1 MIQVAVDRIFMEQAY
16 QFFLQYFKNAKEEI
30 DYDLLLS
37 ILLYLKKD
45 SIKIDLYFEPIIY
58 YENSEMI
65 NSCIDQL
72 LEDIEIPK
80 QSFLQLYDKDAEDY
94 DDIIWDVFSG
104 SLDFIYNIAVEP
116 SNDDLSYYEE
126 RYKKIKA
133 NKDNIRKYSN

>member
-1 MIQVAVDRIFMEQAY
+1 MIKVAVDRIFMEQAY

-80 QSFLQLYDKDAEDY
+80 QFFLQLYDKDAEDY